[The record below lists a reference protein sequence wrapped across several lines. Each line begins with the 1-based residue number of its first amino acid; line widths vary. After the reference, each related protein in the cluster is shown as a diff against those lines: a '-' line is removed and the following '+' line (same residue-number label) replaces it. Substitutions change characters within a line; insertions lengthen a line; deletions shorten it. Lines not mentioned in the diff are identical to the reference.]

1 MKAFIKELLRL
12 EVNHTNYTF
21 NGFKTLEEY
30 TSHLSELFAAA
41 DFSELNQ
48 ATRIQVEDLIPR
60 MDAYLSI
67 DNIDIEMIT
76 HDIDTNT
83 DLKKDAAWYYTL
95 YNIKGIKLYYYD
107 KIMKMIE
114 ELFPEIPSAPEV
126 IVMSD
131 TQSNHNAE
139 WITYDEL
146 IKQYSFKGVKSVKDA
161 QWRKKHNFYPC
172 KQEGKGCA
180 LRINVTELEKWLMGN
195 KK

>member
-1 MKAFIKELLRL
+1 MKAFIKELLRI

-21 NGFKTLEEY
+21 NGFKTSEEY

-48 ATRIQVEDLIPR
+48 ATKIQVDDLMPR
-60 MDAYLSI
+60 IDAYLPI
-67 DNIDIEMIT
+67 DYTDIEMIV
-76 HDIDTNT
+76 HDSETNPN
-83 DLKKDAAWYYTL
+83 LKKDAEWYNTL
-95 YNIKGIKLYYYD
+95 HQIKGIKLYYYE
-107 KIMKMIE
+107 KTIKMIE

-139 WITYDEL
+139 WITYHEL

-161 QWRKKHNFYPC
+161 KWRKNHNFYPC

-195 KK
+195 EK

>member
-1 MKAFIKELLRL
+1 MKAFIKELLRI
-12 EVNHTNYTF
+12 EVNHINYTF
-21 NGFKTLEEY
+21 NGFKTADEY
-30 TSHLSELFAAA
+30 TNYLSELFAAA
-41 DFSELNQ
+41 DFSKLNQ
-48 ATRIQVEDLIPR
+48 STRIQVEDLIPR

-139 WITYDEL
+139 WITYHEL

-161 QWRKKHNFYPC
+161 KWRKNHNFYPC

-195 KK
+195 EK